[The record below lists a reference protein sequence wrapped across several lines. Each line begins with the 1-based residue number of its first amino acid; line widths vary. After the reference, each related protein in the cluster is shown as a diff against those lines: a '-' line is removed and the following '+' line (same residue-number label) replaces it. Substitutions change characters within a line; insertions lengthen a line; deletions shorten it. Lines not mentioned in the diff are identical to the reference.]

1 MAIVIVL
8 GYILITSVIG
18 VARKGKFSSTSEMFI
33 AKGDLGLL
41 LIVPLLFGEVIAGAS
56 VTGTAQGGYSQ
67 GISAIWVF
75 VGKGLSCVVV
85 ALVLSKFYSDAGKAG
100 VMSVPEAFKWRFNT
114 GVRYVMV
121 FIVLMPMTMVCS
133 AQCKA
138 AASLLSPM
146 LGIDTGVLVV
156 ATAVLFCA
164 LALSGLR
171 GIAKMNVVHSL
182 MIFFGVFIVMVVCV
196 ASQGGVAEVLAKAP
210 PSHSNLLYPS
220 VSEILGQFVS
230 AILAFCI
237 AVTPANACF
246 SNPREGV
253 NKKGLIIAGILAAVF
268 SFFPA
273 FIGLSGAVA
282 LPGIDGNTILYRMPE
297 TISPALSGLAS
308 MAVLA
313 AVLSTAP
320 FLFLAFPTVLVRDIV
335 IPIKGDVSEKS
346 QLTITRVSLVAFTC
360 FVLFLSFNSIEIFS
374 QFVGANHIK
383 AVGAF
388 ALLLGISWKRLTN
401 RAVFWSML
409 VTGVLSTYWYFSG
422 SVFGLDIEPLWPALA
437 LEFLIMVAVTF
448 ADKKGQFRDY
458 ELYVKRND
466 EANRK
471 FEEHQAGCG
480 EGDHADARM
489 TS

>member
-1 MAIVIVL
+1 MAFIIVL
-8 GYILITSVIG
+8 GYILVTSLVG
-18 VARKGKFSSTSEMFI
+18 LARKNKFATTSEMFV
-33 AKGDLGLL
+33 AKGELSLF

-85 ALVLSKFYSDAGKAG
+85 ALVLSKFYSEAGKAG
-100 VMSVPEAFKWRFNT
+100 AMSVPEAFKWRFNA

-146 LGIDTGVLVV
+146 LGIDSGVLVI
-156 ATAVLFCA
+156 AAAILFCL

-182 MIFFGVFIVMVVCV
+182 VIFFGVFIVMMVCV
-196 ASQGGVAEVLAKAP
+196 TSQGGFTGVLAKAP
-210 PSHSNLLYPS
+210 ASHSNLLYPS

-273 FIGLSGAVA
+273 FIGLTGAVV
-282 LPGIDGNTILYRMPE
+282 LPDIDGNTILYRMPE
-297 TISPALSGLAS
+297 TISPIFSGIAS

-320 FLFLAFPTVLVRDIV
+320 FLFLAFPTVLIRDIV
-335 IPIKGDVSEKS
+335 VPIKGDVSEKA
-346 QLTITRVSLVAFTC
+346 QLQITRVTLVLFTC
-360 FVLFLSFNSIEIFS
+360 FVIFLSFNSIEIFS

-388 ALLLGISWKRLTN
+388 ALLAGIFWKRLTN

-409 VTGVLSTYWYFSG
+409 VTGVLSTYWYFSD
-422 SVFGLDIEPLWPALA
+422 SVFGLAIEPLWPALV
-437 LEFLIMVAVTF
+437 LEFLTMLAVTL
-448 ADKKGQFRDY
+448 ADRNNQFKDYKSYVERRDAV
-458 ELYVKRND
+458 EC
-466 EANRK
+466 E
-471 FEEHQAGCG
+471 FET
-480 EGDHADARM
+480 R
-489 TS
+489 